1 MLKVGVFDSGLGGLT
16 VVDSISKLLNG
27 VEIFYIADTLFAP
40 YGEKSKAQILKHS
53 FSIAQYLIKYH
64 KIDALV
70 VACNSAT
77 SAAIKELREHFKD
90 IIVIGTEPGLK
101 PAINATK
108 TNKIGVLATKATLSG
123 DKYQELLLNL
133 SKDKDIEVMQEPCI
147 GLVKQIEDGLIEHHE
162 TFSMLESW
170 LKPMGDKNVD
180 TIVLGCTHY
189 PLIKELIK
197 KILGD
202 EIILIETGNAI
213 AHRLEDLA
221 LKQGIKFSQ
230 KNSLH
235 LFYTGIISIKMIDKI
250 IEQYQE
256 LKKIEIKERDE

>member
-1 MLKVGVFDSGLGGLT
+1 MRVGVFDSGLGGLT
-16 VVDSISKLLNG
+16 VVDSILKLLNG
-27 VEIFYIADTLFAP
+27 VEIFYIADTKFAP
-40 YGEKSKAQILKHS
+40 YGEKTKEQILKHS
-53 FSIAQYLIKYH
+53 FAITNYLIKEH
-64 KIDALV
+64 NIQALV

-77 SAAIKELREHFKD
+77 SAAIKELREHFKNL
-90 IIVIGTEPGLK
+90 IVIGTEPGLK

-108 TNKIGVLATKATLSG
+108 TNKIGVLATKATLTG
-123 DKYQELLLNL
+123 NKYQELLLSL
-133 SKDKDIEVMQEPCI
+133 SKDKDIEVLQEPCL

-162 TFSMLESW
+162 TYSMLESW
-170 LKPMGDKNVD
+170 LKPMQEKNVD

-230 KNSLH
+230 DNSLY
-235 LFYTGIISIKMIDKI
+235 LFYTGIINAKMVEQI
-250 IEQYQE
+250 ISDFKECS
-256 LKKIEIKERDE
+256 KIEIKERDE